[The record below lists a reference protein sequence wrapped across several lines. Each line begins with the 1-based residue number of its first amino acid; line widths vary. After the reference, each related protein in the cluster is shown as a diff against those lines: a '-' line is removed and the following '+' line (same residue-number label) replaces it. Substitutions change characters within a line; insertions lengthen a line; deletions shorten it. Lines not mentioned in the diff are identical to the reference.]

1 MAQGRILSDDQKK
14 CANRY
19 DEVIAKLNVTT
30 KVIQK
35 ASNKIAVE
43 TEEEEE
49 QEQDGKKQQEFNKLK
64 ELFGIQV

>member
-19 DEVIAKLNVTT
+19 DEVIAKLNITT
-30 KVIQK
+30 EIIQ
-35 ASNKIAVE
+35 AFNKIAVE